1 MRPNGKTLHEVA
13 DAINALFD
21 RYGLDHP
28 VVAVKETLPIRLDVR
43 ENEPDP
49 MKWRAAERAMPA
61 DCIVLENCDD
71 VPAMELLLTTL
82 TYIFD
87 VYFEVQPPSEQRRLF

>member
-1 MRPNGKTLHEVA
+1 MTLTEIA
-13 DAINALFD
+13 AGINALFD

-28 VVAVKETLPIRLDVR
+28 VVTVKETLPIRLDPR

-49 MKWRAAERAMPA
+49 MKWRPRPLEGVTGAT
-61 DCIVLENCDD
+61 CIMLEDCDD
-71 VPAMELLLTTL
+71 ADRMELLLTTL

-87 VYFEVQPPSEQRRLF
+87 VYFEVEEPKAQRRLF